1 MLIFPW
7 YFDGRP
13 CSFRRSHEVL
23 GSLGGAFWGVLGHMF
38 GPQEPSGRS
47 WGSVFGARGLSG
59 RSWGKR
65 ARDLRAQGGPWK
77 PNLAM
82 QRGVLDAKTHIFTW
96 FFDDFQKRRVFQR
109 RAPGVVKIRL
119 KTLVFA
125 PGGALGASLEG
136 NFLALGS
143 LEASKHHDHVFF
155 GRQGVPLERPRHAS
169 LQMMMVKP
177 MVF

>member
-1 MLIFPW
+1 
-7 YFDGRP
+7 
-13 CSFRRSHEVL
+13 
-23 GSLGGAFWGVLGHMF
+23 
-38 GPQEPSGRS
+38 
-47 WGSVFGARGLSG
+47 
-59 RSWGKR
+59 
-65 ARDLRAQGGPWK
+65 
-77 PNLAM
+77 M

-109 RAPGVVKIRL
+109 RAPGVVNIRL

-125 PGGALGASLEG
+125 PGGALGASLER

-143 LEASKHHDHVFF
+143 LGGSRHHDHVFF
-155 GRQGVPLERPRHAS
+155 GARGVPLERPRHAS

>member
-23 GSLGGAFWGVLGHMF
+23 GSLGGAFLGVLGHMF

-125 PGGALGASLEG
+125 PGGALGASLER
-136 NFLALGS
+136 NFLDLGS
-143 LEASKHHDHVFF
+143 LGGSRHHDHVFF
-155 GRQGVPLERPRHAS
+155 GARGVPLERPRHAS
-169 LQMMMVKP
+169 LQIMMVKP

>member
-1 MLIFPW
+1 MVDLAHFGGPT
-7 YFDGRP
+7 R
-13 CSFRRSHEVL
+13 CL
-23 GSLGGAFWGVLGHMF
+23 GALVEHFGVSRGDMF
-38 GPQEPSGRS
+38 GPREPSGRS

-77 PNLAM
+77 PNLATPG
-82 QRGVLDAKTHIFTW
+82 GVLKLKTYILLV
-96 FFDDFQKRRVFQR
+96 FFYDFQKRRVFQR
-109 RAPGVVKIRL
+109 WAPGAVGIRL

-125 PGGALGASLEG
+125 PGGALGASLER

-143 LEASKHHDHVFF
+143 LEASRHHDHVFF
-155 GRQGVPLERPRHAS
+155 SARGVPLERPRHAS
-169 LQMMMVKP
+169 LQIMMVKP

>member
-1 MLIFPW
+1 M
-7 YFDGRP
+7 
-13 CSFRRSHEVL
+13 L

-143 LEASKHHDHVFF
+143 LEASRHHDHVFF
-155 GRQGVPLERPRHAS
+155 WRQGVPLERPRHAS
-169 LQMMMVKP
+169 LQIMIEIP
-177 MVF
+177 VFF